1 MMIGSINKNV
11 TFTFLLV
18 AALAT
23 MIIIPIQYAKA
34 ATYTDPVTGKTIQY
48 PDMWTPVQSKE
59 AQFLN
64 AVSVT
69 HGNLV
74 FFDDSNGIPLAT
86 YGSVPA
92 SDPNSISNSMTSVTG
107 TPLLNSKDITLASG
121 KPALQFDYYYQPVM
135 TQTNGDLGVTFAPAG
150 NQLYI
155 GGIAI
160 IENGILYAVT
170 YSPEIAQNNADYMTQ
185 IMDMANSL

>member
-1 MMIGSINKNV
+1 MLFGSINKNV
-11 TFTFLLV
+11 TFTFLLL
-18 AALAT
+18 AALLVVV
-23 MIIIPIQYAKA
+23 IIPMQYARA
-34 ATYTDPVTGKTIQY
+34 ATYTNPVTGKSIQY

-64 AVSVT
+64 AVSLS

-92 SDPNSISNSMTSVTG
+92 SDPNSILNSMTSVTG
-107 TPLLNSKDITLASG
+107 TQLLNTKDITLASG
-121 KPALQFDYYYQPVM
+121 KPALQFEYYYQPVLF
-135 TQTNGDLGVTFAPAG
+135 QPNGDIGGTFTPAG
-150 NQLYI
+150 NQVCI

-160 IENGILYAVT
+160 IENGILYAVI
-170 YSPEIAQNNADYMTQ
+170 YSPEIAQNNADYMKQ
-185 IMDMANSL
+185 IKT

>member
-11 TFTFLLV
+11 TFTFLLL
-18 AALAT
+18 AALLVVV
-23 MIIIPIQYAKA
+23 IIPMQYARA
-34 ATYTDPVTGKTIQY
+34 ATYTNPVTGKSIQY

-64 AVSVT
+64 AVSLS

-92 SDPNSISNSMTSVTG
+92 SDPNSILNSMTSVTG
-107 TPLLNSKDITLASG
+107 TQLLNTKDITLASG
-121 KPALQFDYYYQPVM
+121 KPALQFDYYYQPVI
-135 TQTNGDLGVTFAPAG
+135 TQSNGDLGITFTPAG

-155 GGIAI
+155 EGIAI

>member
-1 MMIGSINKNV
+1 MMMVGSINKNV

-18 AALAT
+18 AALVI
-23 MIIIPIQYAKA
+23 MIIIPTEHAKA
-34 ATYTDPVTGKTIQY
+34 ATYTDPLTGKTIQY
-48 PDMWTPVQSKE
+48 PDMWTPVQSQE
-59 AQFLN
+59 AQFLQPMTN
-64 AVSVT
+64 
-69 HGNLV
+69 GNLV
-74 FFDDSNGIPLAT
+74 FFDNSDGIPLAT

-92 SDPNSISNSMTSVTG
+92 SDPNSISNSMMSVTG
-107 TPLLNSKDITLASG
+107 TQLLNPKDITLASG
-121 KPALQFDYYYQPVM
+121 KPALQFDYYYQPVI
-135 TQTNGDLGVTFAPAG
+135 TQPNGDLGNTFTPAG

-170 YSPEIAQNNADYMTQ
+170 YYPEIAQNNADYMKQ

>member
-11 TFTFLLV
+11 TFTFLLL
-18 AALAT
+18 AALLVVV
-23 MIIIPIQYAKA
+23 IIPMQYARA
-34 ATYTDPVTGKTIQY
+34 ATYTNPVTGKSIQY

-64 AVSVT
+64 AVSLS

-92 SDPNSISNSMTSVTG
+92 SDPNSILNSMTSVTG
-107 TPLLNSKDITLASG
+107 TQLLNTKDITLASG
-121 KPALQFDYYYQPVM
+121 KPALQFDYYYQPVI
-135 TQTNGDLGVTFAPAG
+135 TQSNGDLGITFTQAG

-155 GGIAI
+155 EGIAI

>member
-1 MMIGSINKNV
+1 MMVGSINKNV

-23 MIIIPIQYAKA
+23 MIILPMQYAKA
-34 ATYTDPVTGKTIQY
+34 ATYTDPQTGKTIQY
-48 PDMWTPVQSKE
+48 PDMWTPVQSQE
-59 AQFLN
+59 AQFLQPM
-64 AVSVT
+64 T

-74 FFDDSNGIPLAT
+74 FFDNSNGIPMAT

-92 SDPNSISNSMTSVTG
+92 SDPNSISNSMLSVTG
-107 TPLLNSKDITLASG
+107 TQLLNQKDITLASG
-121 KPALQFDYYYQPVM
+121 KPALQFDYYYQPVI
-135 TQTNGDLGVTFAPAG
+135 TQPDGDLNTKFTPAG

-155 GGIAI
+155 EGIAI

-170 YSPEIAQNNADYMTQ
+170 YSPEIAQNNADYMKQ

>member
-1 MMIGSINKNV
+1 
-11 TFTFLLV
+11 
-18 AALAT
+18 
-23 MIIIPIQYAKA
+23 
-34 ATYTDPVTGKTIQY
+34 
-48 PDMWTPVQSKE
+48 
-59 AQFLN
+59 
-64 AVSVT
+64 
-69 HGNLV
+69 
-74 FFDDSNGIPLAT
+74 
-86 YGSVPA
+86 
-92 SDPNSISNSMTSVTG
+92 MTSITG

-121 KPALQFDYYYQPVM
+121 KPALQFDYYYQPVI

-185 IMDMANSL
+185 IMDIANSL

>member
-1 MMIGSINKNV
+1 
-11 TFTFLLV
+11 
-18 AALAT
+18 
-23 MIIIPIQYAKA
+23 MIIIPMQYARA
-34 ATYTDPVTGKTIQY
+34 ATYTDPLTGKIIQY
-48 PDMWTPVQSKE
+48 PDMWTPTQSQE
-59 AQFLN
+59 AQFLQPM
-64 AVSVT
+64 T

-74 FFDDSNGIPLAT
+74 FFDDSNRIPLAT

-92 SDPNSISNSMTSVTG
+92 SDPNSISNSMMSVTG
-107 TPLLNSKDITLASG
+107 TQLLNSKDITLASG
-121 KPALQFDYYYQPVM
+121 KPALQFDYYYQPVI
-135 TQTNGDLGVTFAPAG
+135 TRPSGDLGITFTPAE

-170 YSPEIAQNNADYMTQ
+170 YSPEIAQNNADYMKQ

>member
-1 MMIGSINKNV
+1 MSHLL
-11 TFTFLLV
+11 FLLV

-23 MIIIPIQYAKA
+23 MIILPTQYSKA
-34 ATYTDPVTGKTIQY
+34 ATYSDPLTGKTIQY
-48 PDMWTPVQSKE
+48 PDMWTPVQSQA
-59 AQFLN
+59 AQYPQQM
-64 AVSVT
+64 T

-74 FFDDSNGIPLAT
+74 FFDNSKGIPLAT

-92 SDPNSISNSMTSVTG
+92 SDPSSISNSMLSVTG
-107 TPLLNSKDITLASG
+107 TQLLNQKAITLASG
-121 KPALQFDYYYQPVM
+121 KPSLQFDYFYQPVI
-135 TQTNGDLGVTFAPAG
+135 TQPNGDLGTTFTPAG

-170 YSPEIAQNNADYMTQ
+170 YSPEIAQNNADYMKQ
-185 IMDMANSL
+185 ILDMANSL

>member
-1 MMIGSINKNV
+1 
-11 TFTFLLV
+11 
-18 AALAT
+18 
-23 MIIIPIQYAKA
+23 MIILPLQYAEA

-92 SDPNSISNSMTSVTG
+92 SDPNSISNSMMSVTG
-107 TPLLNSKDITLASG
+107 TQLLNPKDITLASG
-121 KPALQFDYYYQPVM
+121 KPALRFDYYYQPALF
-135 TQTNGDLGVTFAPAG
+135 QPNGDIGGTFAPAG
-150 NQLYI
+150 NKLYF
-155 GGIAI
+155 GGFAI
-160 IENGILYAVT
+160 IENSILYAVT
-170 YSPEIAQNNADYMTQ
+170 YSPEIAQNNADYMKQ
-185 IMDMANSL
+185 IIAMPNSL

>member
-1 MMIGSINKNV
+1 MMVGSINKNV

-23 MIIIPIQYAKA
+23 MIILPMQYAKA
-34 ATYTDPVTGKTIQY
+34 ATYTDPLTGKTIQY
-48 PDMWTPVQSKE
+48 PDMWTPVQSQE
-59 AQFLN
+59 AQFLQPM
-64 AVSVT
+64 T

-74 FFDDSNGIPLAT
+74 FFDNSNGIPMAT

-92 SDPNSISNSMTSVTG
+92 SDPNSISNSMLSVTG
-107 TPLLNSKDITLASG
+107 TQLLNQKDITLASG
-121 KPALQFDYYYQPVM
+121 KPALQFDYYYQPVI
-135 TQTNGDLGVTFAPAG
+135 TQPDGDLNTKFTPAG

-170 YSPEIAQNNADYMTQ
+170 YSPEIAQNNADYMKQ

>member
-1 MMIGSINKNV
+1 MMIGSIHKNV
-11 TFTFLLV
+11 TFTFLLL
-18 AALAT
+18 AALLVVV
-23 MIIIPIQYAKA
+23 IIPMQYARA
-34 ATYTDPVTGKTIQY
+34 ATYTNPVTGKSIQY

-64 AVSVT
+64 AVSLS

-92 SDPNSISNSMTSVTG
+92 SDPNSILNSMTSVTG
-107 TPLLNSKDITLASG
+107 TQLLNTKDITLASG
-121 KPALQFDYYYQPVM
+121 KPALQFDYYYQPVI
-135 TQTNGDLGVTFAPAG
+135 TQSNGDLGITFTPAG

-155 GGIAI
+155 EGIAI

>member
-1 MMIGSINKNV
+1 MMIGSIHKNV
-11 TFTFLLV
+11 TFTFLLL
-18 AALAT
+18 AALLVVV
-23 MIIIPIQYAKA
+23 IIPMQYARA
-34 ATYTDPVTGKTIQY
+34 ATYTNPVTGKSIQY

-64 AVSVT
+64 AVSLS

-92 SDPNSISNSMTSVTG
+92 SDPNSILNSMTSVTG
-107 TPLLNSKDITLASG
+107 TQLLNTKDITLASG
-121 KPALQFDYYYQPVM
+121 KPALQFDYYYQPVI
-135 TQTNGDLGVTFAPAG
+135 TQSNGDLGITFTPAG

-155 GGIAI
+155 EGIAI

-185 IMDMANSL
+185 IMDVANSL